1 MQETSVRDIKPR
13 GSPRRVVVRIARS
26 GENRNRDNHLYEI
39 GFMFVDHLVHLPHQH
54 LLSIFF
60 LFPAHEAYALSKR
73 LRFSYLP
80 TYICLSIIIPL
91 TGL

>member
-13 GSPRRVVVRIARS
+13 GSPRRAVVRIALS

-60 LFPAHEAYALSKR
+60 LFPAHETYALSKR

-80 TYICLSIIIPL
+80 T
-91 TGL
+91 